1 LPHEITRVEQIRL
14 SLYTMLAPTHSILSP
29 LPPEFANLGRMA
41 SVHSIDSQ
49 RELSPRTRD
58 ILATI
63 RELDLRRD
71 VEALV
76 GAALDALTSL
86 GRIHLPQDELED
98 PSGERDVRSKQQYV
112 ELAPYVLAALASVN
126 QLTDFV
132 AASFTPPADATAEP
146 TADDFDLQFDLVDGP
161 TGEGAGL
168 TSSTTAARPELTP
181 REQVA
186 DVASALSGMLR
197 SRVASLAPR
206 LRHALSQ
213 TDSWPLLSELD
224 SHKRALLKG
233 VQGLLFGVL
242 GVFADGARRE
252 EILPEY
258 RSAVHESVDLR
269 AAITDLS
276 YHIGRFNTAMSGA
289 QPAELVALVVG
300 VADRLSRF
308 AARPEYRTLRAEDK
322 KAVIDFRRS
331 LHQLRHNK
339 NGVPVV
345 HLRQSVEGFS
355 KFLDAMHS
363 INHREVLVLH
373 DRQRLGEAADKLAE
387 ALLQTRTDPA
397 SARGQLQGIVRLLSS
412 VIGRHPEL
420 DQALRTFGAGA
431 LNPDLE
437 NEVARWQKL
446 VTTAV
451 GVVG

>member
-1 LPHEITRVEQIRL
+1 
-14 SLYTMLAPTHSILSP
+14 MLAPAPYMVLAPAPSILSP
-29 LPPEFANLGRMA
+29 LPPEFANLAPMA
-41 SVHSIDSQ
+41 SVPSIDSQ

-63 RELDLRRD
+63 REPDLRRD

-98 PSGERDVRSKQQYV
+98 PSGERDARAKQQYV

-161 TGEGAGL
+161 TGEGSGL
-168 TSSTTAARPELTP
+168 TSPTAAARPELTP

-186 DVASALSGMLR
+186 DVASALAGMLR

-213 TDSWPLLSELD
+213 ADSWPLLAELD

-276 YHIGRFNTAMSGA
+276 YHIGRFNSAMSGA
-289 QPAELVALVVG
+289 QPAELVPLVVG

-331 LHQLRHNK
+331 LHQLRHSK

-345 HLRQSVEGFS
+345 QLRQSVEGFS

-373 DRQRLGEAADKLAE
+373 DRQRLGEAADRLAE

-397 SARGQLQGIVRLLSS
+397 SARGQLQAIVRLLSS
-412 VIGRHPEL
+412 VTGRHPEL

-431 LNPDLE
+431 VNPDLE

-446 VTTAV
+446 VTTAL